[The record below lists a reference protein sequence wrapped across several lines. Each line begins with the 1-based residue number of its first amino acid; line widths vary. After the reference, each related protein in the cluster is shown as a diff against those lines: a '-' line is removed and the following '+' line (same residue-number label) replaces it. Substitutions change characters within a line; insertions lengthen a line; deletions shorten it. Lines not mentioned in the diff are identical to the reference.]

1 MTAGLFGHSN
11 PVILDAIKTAID
23 QVGLSLG
30 ATTTQEVKF
39 AEFLCSR
46 FGLERVRFC
55 NSGTEANIHALAAA
69 RHHTGKRKV
78 VVFRG
83 GYHGAV
89 LSFGHGV
96 AANNVDVDDWIIS
109 RYNDVD
115 AAKVAIQEPGVAA
128 VLLEAMQGSG
138 GCIPATKE
146 FLHAIQTSAREV
158 SINGSQVCCSELTGV
173 LGWCNLHSRRS
184 HDISSSSWRPAI
196 HPRSF
201 A

>member
-39 AEFLCSR
+39 AGLLCSR

-55 NSGTEANIHALAAA
+55 NSGTEANLHALAAA

-96 AANNVDVDDWIIS
+96 AANNVDIDDWIVS

-146 FLHAIQTSAREV
+146 FLHAIQISAREV
-158 SINGSQVCCSELTGV
+158 SINGGQVCCSELTGV